1 MGMVGGGPGA
11 FIGETHRRAARLDG
25 IELVAGVFSTDPE
38 KNREQGRALRLSL
51 DRVYRDYQE
60 LIQRE
65 QRLPEGNRIDF
76 VTIATPNHFHLPMA
90 RDFLEA
96 GFHVVCDKRLALNL
110 AEGLELRRVV
120 QTTGKVFVLTHN
132 YVGYPMVKLARDLV
146 RLGKLGKLRKVVVE
160 YQQGWLATEAAKSK
174 QAEWRSDPRR
184 NGVAGA
190 MADIGT
196 HAFHLAEYV
205 AGIQVEHV
213 CAELNAFGEGRMLDD
228 DGSVL
233 LRFAGGARGLLHA
246 SQISIGQENRLC
258 LQVYGERCSLE
269 WRQEDPNYL
278 RVMEG
283 ARPAAIWSRGQAYV
297 ADISP
302 AAARASQL
310 PGGHVEGFTEAF
322 ANIYRN
328 GADTIRAALTGEPP
342 DDLALDFPTVEDSVR
357 GLAFLEAVVK
367 NARGQAKWT
376 RIPQIL

>member
-11 FIGETHRRAARLDG
+11 FIGQTPRRAARLEG

-60 LIQRE
+60 LIQSE
-65 QRLPEGNRIDF
+65 QALPEGDRIDF
-76 VTIATPNHFHLPMA
+76 VTIATPNHLHLPMA

-96 GFHVVCDKRLALNL
+96 GFHVVCDKPLA
-110 AEGLELRRVV
+110 
-120 QTTGKVFVLTHN
+120 F
-132 YVGYPMVKLARDLV
+132 
-146 RLGKLGKLRKVVVE
+146 
-160 YQQGWLATEAAKSK
+160 
-174 QAEWRSDPRR
+174 
-184 NGVAGA
+184 
-190 MADIGT
+190 
-196 HAFHLAEYV
+196 
-205 AGIQVEHV
+205 
-213 CAELNAFGEGRMLDD
+213 
-228 DGSVL
+228 
-233 LRFAGGARGLLHA
+233 
-246 SQISIGQENRLC
+246 GQENRLS
-258 LQVYGERCSLE
+258 LQVCGDRCSLE

-328 GADTIRAALTGEPP
+328 GADAIRAALTGEPP
-342 DDLALDFPTVEDSVR
+342 
-357 GLAFLEAVVK
+357 
-367 NARGQAKWT
+367 
-376 RIPQIL
+376 